1 MDKEKS
7 PLIELKNIRKTFGSV
22 VAVDDV
28 SLKIMPHEITALVGD
43 NGAGKSTLI
52 KCISGVHKPDQGA
65 MYLNGMRVEF
75 SSPLKAREFG
85 IETMY
90 QDLAL
95 VNQLTVW
102 QNIFLGRE
110 KTKRIGFFR
119 FLDKRQMQ
127 QIADE
132 TLQVIGIDMPSI
144 HARVQRL
151 SGGQRQGV
159 AVSRTTEWGSQLIIM
174 DEPTAALGVKERNLV
189 EDLIKRLREQGF
201 AILIISHSIDQ
212 VMRLADVVWVMRHGQ
227 IIGNRRTNE
236 TTGEELV
243 QMITGVL
250 K

>member
-65 MYLNGMRVEF
+65 MYLNGRRVEF